1 LKCQSNLYAG
11 IDIEILTVF
20 FELICYDIFQFVRR
34 FLMKDRVKLGI
45 SSCILGEKV
54 RYDGQHKLDP
64 YLKVTIGQFVK
75 WVPVCPEV
83 DCGLPVPREAMRLV
97 GDPESPRLV
106 TQRTGIDYTDRMLR
120 WSRAELRR
128 LGKEG
133 LCGFVFKSKSPS
145 SGLSRVKVY
154 GASGM
159 PGKTGRGLFA
169 KAFVDHFPL
178 LPVEDDGRLHDPRL
192 RENFIERVF
201 VFKRWRELEEKR
213 RTLKGLIDFH
223 SDHKASIMAHSTKH
237 LRTLGQM
244 VAQAKQKD
252 LRQVY
257 EDYLGTLMQG
267 LQLLATVKKN
277 VNVLQHLMGYFKKQ
291 LTSDEKQELLD
302 VIGQYHRE
310 LIPLIVPVT
319 LIRHYVRKYQEPYLL
334 RQVYLHPH
342 PVELM
347 LRNHV

>member
-1 LKCQSNLYAG
+1 
-11 IDIEILTVF
+11 
-20 FELICYDIFQFVRR
+20 
-34 FLMKDRVKLGI
+34 MKGRVKLGI
-45 SSCILGEKV
+45 SACLLGDKV

-64 YLKVTIGQFVK
+64 YLKVTFGQFVE
-75 WVPVCPEV
+75 WVRVCPEV

-97 GDPESPRLV
+97 GDPQSPRLV
-106 TQRTGIDYTDRMLR
+106 TQRTGIDHTDRMLR
-120 WSRAELRR
+120 WSRGVLRR
-128 LGKEG
+128 LDKEG
-133 LCGFVFKSKSPS
+133 LCGFIFKSKSPS

-169 KAFVDHFPL
+169 GAVVEHFPL
-178 LPVEDDGRLHDPRL
+178 LPVEDDGRLHDPGL

-201 VFKRWRELEEKR
+201 VFKRWRELVEKG

-223 SDHKASIMAHSTKH
+223 SDHKASIMAHSPKH
-237 LRTLGQM
+237 LRTLGRI
-244 VAQAKQKD
+244 VAQAKQRG
-252 LRQVY
+252 LRRVY
-257 EDYLGTLMQG
+257 EEYFEVLMQALH
-267 LQLLATVKKN
+267 LQATVKKN

-319 LIRHYVRKYQEPYLL
+319 LIQHYVRKYQEPYLM
-334 RQVYLHPH
+334 RQIYLHPH

>member
-1 LKCQSNLYAG
+1 
-11 IDIEILTVF
+11 
-20 FELICYDIFQFVRR
+20 
-34 FLMKDRVKLGI
+34 MKDRVKLGI

-83 DCGLPVPREAMRLV
+83 DCGLPIPREAMCLV
-97 GDPESPRLV
+97 GDPEVPRLM
-106 TQRTGIDYTDRMLR
+106 TQRTGIDHTDRMLR
-120 WSRAELRR
+120 WAETKLMS
-128 LGKEG
+128 LDKED
-133 LCGFVFKSKSPS
+133 LCGFIFKSKSPS
-145 SGLSRVKVY
+145 SGLNRVKVY
-154 GASGM
+154 STSGM
-159 PGKTGRGLFA
+159 AGKKGRGLFA
-169 KAFVDHFPL
+169 GAFVEHFPL
-178 LPVEDDGRLHDPRL
+178 LPVEDDSRLQDPKI
-192 RENFIERVF
+192 RENFIDRVF
-201 VFKRWRELEEKR
+201 VFKRWRELEENG

-223 SDHKASIMAHSTKH
+223 SDHKASIMAHSPKH
-237 LRTLGQM
+237 LRTLGMM
-244 VAQAKQKD
+244 VAQAKQKN

-319 LIRHYVRKYQEPYLL
+319 LIRHYVRKYREPYLM